1 MKQVL
6 WVILCALSVM
16 SLPATV
22 SAQPCGNKGIQLQV
36 LGAGGPELDDG
47 RASSGYLLWR
57 DGHARVLI
65 DMGPGTMVQFDRSH
79 ARVKDLDILL
89 LTHFHVDHSAD
100 LAALIKGSYFTGRQ
114 RDLPLY
120 GPTGNSLMPAATD
133 FVTGLFGP
141 DSTVYRY
148 LSDYLS
154 GEGGYRLL
162 PHDVS
167 VQGRE
172 AVAVIDSDGLGVTA
186 IPVHHGPIPA
196 LAWRI
201 DVDGKSVVIS
211 GDMNGDYHTLE
222 KLAAG
227 ADLLVA
233 HHAIPEGTTG
243 VARKLHMPPS
253 VIGQIAGKAEVGR
266 LVLSHRMRRTLGR
279 EAESER
285 LIHEDYAGPMTFADD
300 GECFRP

>member
-1 MKQVL
+1 MKPLLRLAVCVL
-6 WVILCALSVM
+6 AM
-16 SLPATV
+16 MDLPVTAA
-22 SAQPCGNKGIQLQV
+22 AQPCGDNGVQLQV

-65 DMGPGTMVQFDRSH
+65 DMGPGTMVEFDRSH
-79 ARVKDLDILL
+79 ARVEDLDLLL

-100 LAALIKGSYFTGRQ
+100 LAALIKGSYFTDRQ

-120 GPTGNSLMPAATD
+120 GPAGNRLMPAATD

-141 DSTVYRY
+141 DSKVYRY

-154 GEGGYRLL
+154 GGGGYRLL
-162 PHDVS
+162 PHNVS
-167 VQGRE
+167 TQGHEPVRV
-172 AVAVIDSDGLGVTA
+172 VAEDGLKVTA

-201 DVDGKSVVIS
+201 DADGRSVVIS

-227 ADLLVA
+227 VDLLVA

-285 LIHEDYAGPMTFADD
+285 LIRDHYAGPLAFADD
-300 GECFRP
+300 GQCFQP